1 MAGRADEIERALAQH
16 AARQD
21 ALFAKLSRPT
31 GRAVADN
38 GAERGA
44 RQVLD
49 APDAVSLGYA
59 DVIEA
64 R

>member
-21 ALFAKLSRPT
+21 ALFAKLSRST
-31 GRAVADN
+31 GRAAADN
-38 GAERGA
+38 GAEWGA
-44 RQVLD
+44 RRVRD
-49 APDAVSLGYA
+49 APDAVSFGYT
-59 DVIEA
+59 DVVEA